1 MKQKT
6 PGQQPTEREIFRQHL
21 PLGAARERLWAALAA
36 IGMEAALPGESIPF
50 AAARGRIT
58 AAPIRARLS
67 SPHYHSAAMDGYA
80 VRAAE
85 TIGASETR
93 PLELRQPEQ
102 AHPVNT
108 GDPLPTDCDAVI
120 MIEQTQAVAGAI
132 RIRAAA
138 AARQHVRLV
147 GEDMVATELLLP
159 ANHRLRPVDLGALA
173 ASGHAEVLCRRRP
186 RAIIIPTGAEIVPA
200 GSEPAPGEI
209 IDSNS
214 VMLRAEIESAGGE
227 AHATEVVPDE
237 PAALIA
243 ALRAAA
249 ADQPD
254 FILLLAGSS
263 AGSGDYSARCLR
275 ELGEIHVHGVAI
287 RPGHPLII
295 GTLDRIVVF
304 GIPGYPVS
312 AALTSDLFV
321 QPLLARWLGVA
332 PPEPPFIRATLT
344 RSLASPM
351 GEDEFVRVRLARIGE
366 RTLAAP
372 LSRGAGVL
380 SSLLRA
386 DGIAQLPRFHEGA
399 AAGSQIEVQAFRSDD
414 ELAHTALLQGSHD
427 PLLELLAH
435 ELSAQHPPCRLVTA
449 SVGSLGGLVALRRQ
463 HAHLAGS
470 HLLHP
475 PSGEF
480 NLHYVREQ
488 LADLPLR
495 LVTFVEREQG
505 LLVAPGN
512 PLAIAGIAD
521 LPRVRYVNR
530 QRGAGTRLLLDEEL
544 RAAGIAD
551 TPDEAAAHIHGYEH
565 EEFTHMAVAT
575 AVASGLADCG
585 LGVRSAAIALGLDF
599 VPIAEE
605 RYDFVIPAAHWEHP
619 AILAMREILLNGAF
633 RARVD
638 AEEGYRADKMGEV
651 VYDSHAAESDR

>member
-1 MKQKT
+1 MN
-6 PGQQPTEREIFRQHL
+6 QQPPEQASEEREFFRRNL
-21 PLGAARERLWAALAA
+21 PLADAREQLWETLTD
-36 IGMEAALPGESIPF
+36 IGKEAALPGESVPLN
-50 AAARGRIT
+50 AALGRIT

-93 PLELRQPEQ
+93 PLDLRLPER

-108 GDPLPTDCDAVI
+108 GDALPADCDAVI
-120 MIEQTQAVAGAI
+120 MIEQTQAIKGGI

-159 ANHRLRPVDLGALA
+159 ANHCLRPVDLGALA
-173 ASGHAEVLCRRRP
+173 ASGHAKIPCRRRP
-186 RAIIIPTGAEIVPA
+186 RALIIPTGAEIVPA
-200 GSEPAPGEI
+200 GNDPASGEI

-214 VMLRAEIESAGGE
+214 IMLRAELEAAG
-227 AHATEVVPDE
+227 AVAQVTDIIPDE
-237 PAALIA
+237 PAALLT
-243 ALRAAA
+243 ALREAVAE
-249 ADQPD
+249 QPD
-254 FILLLAGSS
+254 LILLLAGSS
-263 AGSGDYSARCLR
+263 AGSGDYSARCIR
-275 ELGEIHVHGVAI
+275 ELGEVQVHGVAI
-287 RPGHPLII
+287 RPGHPFII
-295 GTLDRIVVF
+295 GTIEDIIVF

-312 AALTSDLFV
+312 AALTYGLFV
-321 QPLLARWLGVA
+321 RPLIHHWQGTA
-332 PPEPPFIRATLT
+332 PPDPTLIQAILT

-380 SSLLRA
+380 SSMLRA
-386 DGIAQLPRFHEGA
+386 DGIAELPRFHEGA
-399 AAGSQIEVQAFRSDD
+399 AAGSQIEVQSFRSGD
-414 ELAHTALLQGSHD
+414 ELAYTALLQGSHD
-427 PLLELLAH
+427 PLLELLAQ
-435 ELSAQHPPCRLVTA
+435 EISAQRPPCRLVLA

-480 NLHYVREQ
+480 NLHYVKQQ
-488 LADLPLR
+488 LSQVPLR

-505 LLVAPGN
+505 LIVLPGN
-512 PLAIAGIAD
+512 PLDIRSITD
-521 LPRVRYVNR
+521 LPRSRFVNR
-530 QRGAGTRLLLDEEL
+530 QRGAGTRILLDEQL
-544 RAAGIAD
+544 RIAGIAEN
-551 TPDEAAAHIHGYEH
+551 PEEAAARIRGYEH
-565 EEFTHMAVAT
+565 EEYTHMAVAT

-605 RYDFVIPAAHWEHP
+605 RYDFIIPSAHWEHP
-619 AILAMREILLNGAF
+619 AIQSMLEILQDAAF
-633 RARVD
+633 RSLVN
-638 AEEGYRADKMGEV
+638 AEGGYRSDKMGNI
-651 VYDSHAAESDR
+651 VYEQE